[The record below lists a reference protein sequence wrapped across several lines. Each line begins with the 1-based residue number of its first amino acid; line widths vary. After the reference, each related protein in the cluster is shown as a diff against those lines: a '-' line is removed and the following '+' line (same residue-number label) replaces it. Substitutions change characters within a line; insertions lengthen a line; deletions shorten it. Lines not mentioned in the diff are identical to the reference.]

1 MLTLRMLV
9 FSMYN
14 VLVTCTV
21 QLRLV
26 FDLMMAL
33 DDKFKGELCQFYT
46 SKSGYRFL
54 GLPIDS

>member
-1 MLTLRMLV
+1 M